1 MGEGQGEGMAS
12 DDKDKVLIIEDD
24 LDVREVVQVCLD
36 KEGYETCMAG
46 DGLAGIR
53 EFYAQRPDLV
63 VLDIGLPKMDGWEVC
78 RRIRELSDV
87 PIIMLTGQA
96 DVPQR
101 VRGLDLGADDYLLK
115 PFGAAELAARVRAV
129 LRRHRTAPP
138 ADDESFSDGVLSV
151 DFGQR
156 LVHLRGEEVA
166 LSTKEFAV
174 LSYLVKNAG
183 RLLTHE
189 QILDRVWGA
198 DYYSADTVK
207 QYISY
212 LRHKLEE
219 DPREPKLIGTV
230 RGVGY
235 RYNKQSA

>member
-1 MGEGQGEGMAS
+1 MTTKDM
-12 DDKDKVLIIEDD
+12 DKILIIEDD
-24 LDVREVVQVCLD
+24 PDVTEVVKIGLE
-36 KEGYETCMAG
+36 KEGYETCCAG
-46 DGLAGIR
+46 DGLAGMR
-53 EFYAQRPDLV
+53 ELYAQRPDLV
-63 VLDIGLPKMDGWEVC
+63 ILDIGLPKMDGWEVC

-87 PIIMLTGQA
+87 PIIMLTGQGEA
-96 DVPQR
+96 QQR
-101 VRGLDLGADDYLLK
+101 VRGLDIGADDYLLK

-138 ADDESFSDGVLSV
+138 AEDELYTDSVLIM

-156 LVHLRGEEVA
+156 MVQVRGQEVP
-166 LSTKEFAV
+166 LSTKEFGV
-174 LSYLVKNAG
+174 LAYLVKNAG

-189 QILDRVWGA
+189 QILDRVWGM

-212 LRHKLEE
+212 LRHKVEE
-219 DPREPKLIGTV
+219 DPRNPKLIGTV

-235 RYNKQSA
+235 RYNRQ

>member
-1 MGEGQGEGMAS
+1 MAAS
-12 DDKDKVLIIEDD
+12 DEKDKILVIEDD
-24 LDVREVVQVCLD
+24 PDVSEVVNICLN
-36 KEGYETCMAG
+36 KEGFDTVNAS

-63 VLDIGLPKMDGWEVC
+63 ILDIMLPKMDGWEVC

-96 DVPQR
+96 EIPQR
-101 VRGLDLGADDYLLK
+101 IRGLDLGADDYLLK

-138 ADDESFSDGVLSV
+138 VEDDVFSDGVLRV
-151 DFGQR
+151 DFAQ
-156 LVHLRGEEVA
+156 HLIHVRGNEVS

-174 LSYLVKNAG
+174 LAYLVKNAG

-189 QILDRVWGA
+189 QILDRVWGM

-219 DPREPKLIGTV
+219 DPRSPQLIGTV

-235 RYNKQSA
+235 RYNKQ

>member
-1 MGEGQGEGMAS
+1 MTTN
-12 DDKDKVLIIEDD
+12 DKDKVLIIEDD
-24 LDVREVVQVCLD
+24 PDVLDVVKITLE
-36 KEGYETCMAG
+36 KEGYETCYAG

-53 EFYAQRPDLV
+53 EFYGQRPDLV
-63 VLDIGLPKMDGWEVC
+63 ILDIGLPKMDGWEVC

-87 PIIMLTGQA
+87 PIIMLTGQGE
-96 DVPQR
+96 VQQR
-101 VRGLDLGADDYLLK
+101 VRGLDIGADDYLLK

-138 ADDESFSDGVLSV
+138 TEEERYSDSALTI

-156 LVHLRGEEVA
+156 MVQVRGQEVA
-166 LSTKEFAV
+166 LSTKEFGV
-174 LSYLVKNAG
+174 LAYLVKNAG

-189 QILDRVWGA
+189 QILDRVWGM

-212 LRHKLEE
+212 LRHKVEE
-219 DPREPKLIGTV
+219 DPRNPKLIGTV

-235 RYNKQSA
+235 RYNRQ